1 MSATGKPAGAERAF
15 PAGAVILLCLGAL
28 GYTLNDT
35 ITKFLVPRYSVPT
48 IIFVRGLMALP
59 LIALMAVMIGGDRV
73 RWPKSLWPHA
83 FRGALGLVAASLY
96 IRALETLSVAEAT
109 VIVFASPLIVTAGSA
124 FILRERVEWS
134 KWVSVLVSFAG
145 VIVAVQP
152 GAAGFKPGS
161 ILILGAA
168 ALYATMSLTARWVRP
183 EDSFWSVSF
192 FGSAFAALYVAPLTI
207 GKWRA
212 FHWEDLPLFAGAALC
227 SSLAVGCSTLAYRS
241 AQASDLSPFA
251 YSGLIWS
258 IGATWIVWGAA
269 PQVWT
274 IAGAAIVASSAL
286 FQFVALRGQRP

>member
-1 MSATGKPAGAERAF
+1 MKEERSF
-15 PAGAVILLCLGAL
+15 PLWAVTLLCLGSL

-35 ITKFLVPRYSVPT
+35 LTKFLIQRYSVPT
-48 IIFVRGLMALP
+48 IIFIRGLMALP
-59 LIALMAVMIGGDRV
+59 LIAVLAVVMGGDRV

-124 FILRERVEWS
+124 LIFRERVEWH

-152 GAAGFKPGS
+152 GAAAFKPGS

-168 ALYATMSLTARWVRP
+168 MLYATMSLTARWVRP
-183 EDSFWSVSF
+183 EDNFWSVSF

-207 GKWRA
+207 GEWRA
-212 FHWEDLPLFAGAALC
+212 FHLQDVPLFIGAALC

-241 AQASDLSPFA
+241 APASDLSPFA

-269 PQVWT
+269 PLPWT
-274 IAGAAIVASSAL
+274 IAGAAVVASSAV
-286 FQFVALRGQRP
+286 FQFLARRAQKP